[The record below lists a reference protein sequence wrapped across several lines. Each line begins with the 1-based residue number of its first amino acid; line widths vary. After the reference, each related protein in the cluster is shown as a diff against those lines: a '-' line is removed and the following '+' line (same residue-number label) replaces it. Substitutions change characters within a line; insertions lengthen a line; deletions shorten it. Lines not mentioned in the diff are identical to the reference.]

1 MAEQAID
8 PELLSQFTTD
18 AQDMLSR
25 TDELF
30 SQLAENPQN
39 KDAIHELFRIT
50 HNIKGN
56 AGYIN
61 LDKINKL
68 AHKMEELLLV
78 VREKEGSY
86 NEKIAAVLAEGFVK
100 LKAMIADSQATTASP
115 DIEPDLQAILDKLIA
130 MSDEVKKSDVKGLWK
145 SLQTDINLFAE
156 KFQYDNPELLEILSR
171 IMFSVAALSPVKPE
185 TAEEAVKKEE
195 QKASAPSAA
204 PAQEHEAAHQEGK
217 EHASHHHKTLRI
229 DEAHADRLIEL
240 SKKLDAAV
248 KSLSATPDAAS
259 EAGKALGALSKDIA
273 AESAK
278 LRLVPIKT
286 LLTKAPLMVKDIAKK
301 VNKLAKVHVQ
311 GGEVLVDKLQLE
323 MLEAPFTHIIR
334 NSVDHGIESPQVRKE
349 KGKEEEG
356 LVTVMVSE
364 QGSSIKISIADDG
377 RGIDTSAVKWKAI
390 QKGMLAPEKA
400 STITEQEVY
409 GLLFLPGFSTADVAT
424 DISCRGVG
432 MDVVKTNVEA
442 MGGKIDIM
450 SKIDFGTVMTIT
462 LPKQ

>member
-1 MAEQAID
+1 MAEQSID

-30 SQLAENPQN
+30 AQLSENPQN

-86 NEKIAAVLAEGFVK
+86 NEKIAGILAEGVAK
-100 LKAMIADSQATTASP
+100 LKIMIGDCAATTASP
-115 DIEPDLQAILDKLIA
+115 DIEPDLQAIIDKLMA
-130 MSDEVKKSDVKGLWK
+130 MSDEVKRGDVTGLWK
-145 SLQTDINLFAE
+145 GLQGDINLFAE
-156 KFQYDNPELLEILSR
+156 KFQYDNPELLELLSR
-171 IMFSVAALSPVKPE
+171 IMFAVAALSPIKAE

-195 QKASAPSAA
+195 
-204 PAQEHEAAHQEGK
+204 HREAAQQPAHAADHPEEK

-229 DEAHADRLIEL
+229 DETHADRLIAL
-240 SKKLDAAV
+240 SKKLDAAA
-248 KSLSATPDAAS
+248 KALCANPAANASDAGKELCSLSK
-259 EAGKALGALSKDIA
+259 ELG

-278 LRLVPIKT
+278 LRLVPIKS
-286 LLTKAPLMVKDIAKK
+286 LLSKAPLMVKDIAKK
-301 VNKLAKVHVQ
+301 VNKQARVHVQ
-311 GGEVLVDKLQLE
+311 GGDVLIDKLQLE

-334 NSVDHGIESPQVRKE
+334 NAVDHGIEAPQARKE

-356 LVTVMVSE
+356 QVSVIVSD
-364 QGSSIKISIADDG
+364 QGPCIKISFADDG
-377 RGIDTSAVKWKAI
+377 KGIDTSAVKWKAI

-400 STITEQEVY
+400 STITETEVY
-409 GLLFLPGFSTADVAT
+409 GLLFLPGFSTSDVAT
-424 DISCRGVG
+424 DISGRGVG
-432 MDVVKTNVEA
+432 MDVVKTNVES
-442 MGGKIDIM
+442 MGGKIEIM

-462 LPKQ
+462 LPK